1 MGEGPHILEES
12 TVFSLQSILGGRGRT
27 IALLQASSEAVLEA
41 AQAARQLA
49 IDSDS
54 AAAMAVV
61 VTARRR
67 EKELA
72 AEISQ
77 ELVNTFVTVLD
88 REDVEAM
95 NDALYRIPKTIEKFA
110 ERYALIAERL
120 DGMDLSE
127 RAEILVGCAEI
138 VVRMVKELHN
148 GLRIGALREMH
159 RQLRAL
165 ESEADELLLD
175 PYRDLYVN
183 TTDPMRAVLAKDL
196 FETLEQAIDK
206 CRDVGNIVY
215 SIALKNS

>member
-1 MGEGPHILEES
+1 M
-12 TVFSLQSILGGRGRT
+12 FSLQSILGGKGRT

-41 AQAARQLA
+41 AQAARQIA
-49 IDSDS
+49 CDSDS
-54 AAAMAVV
+54 TAAMAVV

-77 ELVNTFVTVLD
+77 ELINTFVTVLD

-110 ERYALIAERL
+110 ERYTLIAERL
-120 DGMDLSE
+120 DGVDLSE
-127 RAEILVGCAEI
+127 RVEILVGCAQI
-138 VVRMVKELHN
+138 VVRMVAELHN
-148 GLRIGALREMH
+148 GLRVGALREMH